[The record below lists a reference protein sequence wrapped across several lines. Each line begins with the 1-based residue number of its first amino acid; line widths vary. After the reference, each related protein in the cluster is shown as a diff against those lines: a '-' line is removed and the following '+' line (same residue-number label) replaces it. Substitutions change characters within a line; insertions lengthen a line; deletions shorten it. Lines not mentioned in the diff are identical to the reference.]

1 MREVIKKFGA
11 FSLGPLIG
19 AVISFITVPIITHFI
34 TPDENG
40 RASMFILAQSTMS
53 TVMYLGM
60 DQAFVREYNAFKK
73 DIGKL
78 MTNAIVIPMTIAV
91 TSGIV
96 IVLLARLVSS
106 MLFGNDH
113 EILAVYA
120 LAALLPFMI
129 IENFSLLS
137 IRMDEKGLLYSAFTI
152 LLKITIL
159 CLTVILFLTY
169 QKSFRSVVYAAALA
183 EIINGTILAFVVLL
197 KNNLTL
203 KNLDSVLIKRM
214 LRFGLPLVPAFAIG
228 WILTSM
234 DKIMLRTMCTYD
246 ELGLY
251 AAAFKIVSVLSV
263 LQACFS
269 LYWTPVAYRWYEQKK
284 SEDSFTL
291 VGNLVAFAMTIMCML
306 LLLFKDVVGIILGAS
321 FRAAITIFPF
331 LLLYPIL
338 YTISETTAVGIGFK
352 RKTAYNI
359 LISALSGGA
368 NIMLNWLLIPDLGG
382 VGAAIATGLSYVV
395 FFWGRTLVSRY
406 IWYKMPVGLFA
417 VMIVIIL
424 ANCYVHTF
432 MSGFIP
438 SIVSVITGVILTMML
453 IAYLKKNDVI
463 RKARRGELV

>member
-1 MREVIKKFGA
+1 
-11 FSLGPLIG
+11 
-19 AVISFITVPIITHFI
+19 
-34 TPDENG
+34 
-40 RASMFILAQSTMS
+40 
-53 TVMYLGM
+53 
-60 DQAFVREYNAFKK
+60 
-73 DIGKL
+73 
-78 MTNAIVIPMTIAV
+78 MTIAV
-91 TSGIV
+91 TSGII
-96 IVLLARLVSS
+96 IVLFAKPVSS

-129 IENFSLLS
+129 IEMFSLLS
-137 IRMDEKGLLYSAFTI
+137 IRMEEKGLLYSAFTI
-152 LLKITIL
+152 LLKATIL
-159 CLTVILFLTY
+159 CLTVLLFLTY

-183 EIINGTILAFVVLL
+183 EIINGIILAFVVLL
-197 KNNLTL
+197 KTDFTL
-203 KNLDSVLIKRM
+203 KNLDSALIRQM
-214 LRFGLPLVPAFAIG
+214 LKFGLPLVPAFAIG

-234 DKIMLRTMCTYD
+234 DKVMLRTMCTYD

-263 LQACFS
+263 LQTCFS

-291 VGNLVAFAMTIMCML
+291 VENLVAFAMTIMCML
-306 LLLFKDVVGIILGAS
+306 LLLFKDVVGIILGAN
-321 FRAAITIFPF
+321 FKAAINIFPF
-331 LLLYPIL
+331 LLLHPIL

-368 NIMLNWLLIPDLGG
+368 NILLNWLLIPELGG
-382 VGAAIATGLSYVV
+382 IGAAIATGLSYVV
-395 FFWGRTLVSRY
+395 FFWGRTLVSRS
-406 IWYKMPVGLFA
+406 IWYKMPFGLFA

-438 SIVSVITGVILTMML
+438 YIISVITGIILTVML
-453 IAYLKKNDVI
+453 IAYLKKNNVVG
-463 RKARRGELV
+463 KARRGELI